1 MPEIRCPVVQT
12 PRANTFQPKTWDAQ
26 KSSNSS
32 TVPKEPVTVKLEAM
46 DCTTVYNPDHPM
58 P

>member
-1 MPEIRCPVVQT
+1 MVQT
-12 PRANTFQPKTWDAQ
+12 PRANTFQPKTRDAQ

-32 TVPKEPVTVKLEAM
+32 TVAKEPVTVTLEAM
-46 DCTTVYNPDHPM
+46 DYTTVYNPDHSM